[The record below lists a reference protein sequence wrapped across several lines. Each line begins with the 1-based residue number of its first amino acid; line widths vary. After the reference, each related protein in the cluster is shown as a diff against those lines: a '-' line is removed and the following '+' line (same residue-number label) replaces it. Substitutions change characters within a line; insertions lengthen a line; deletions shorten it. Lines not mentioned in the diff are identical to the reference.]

1 MGECLLQIREMRALR
16 GPNYYSRYPAIFM
29 KLDLGELEEKP
40 TDKVPGFRENI
51 EELIPTLIEHRCS
64 IGERGGFFQRIVNG
78 TWAGHVV
85 EHVAIELQCLART
98 EVGFGKTFD
107 TDEKG
112 VYDVVFRYR
121 DEEVG
126 MEAGKAAVRIVDGLF
141 RGELTEVRPIVYDLK
156 DIREKNLYGP
166 STQSIVDEAKSRGI
180 PHIRL
185 NDQSYVQLG
194 HGIYQRRIQATMM
207 DDTSALG
214 VEIADDKERAK
225 QILSSMGI
233 PVPRGYSVWDID
245 EAERM
250 ADRIGY
256 PVVVKPLMGNHG
268 RGITTDIKN
277 VDELH
282 TAFDNAKKVCRTVLV
297 EKFLVG
303 FDYRI
308 LVIDGKF
315 AAAALREPAY
325 VIGDGKSTIIEL
337 IDEVNRDPSRGFGHE
352 KNLTRIKVDYMT
364 ERLLAMKDL
373 GLDSI
378 LPNEEQVFLKSTAN
392 LSAGGRAVDVTD
404 DVHPMIRSM
413 AERISQMVG
422 LNVMGIDLIAPSL
435 HEPLRENTAGVIEI
449 NAAPGFRMHLNPSV
463 GTPRN
468 VSENVIDMLFP
479 PGSNFMVPIVAV
491 TGTNGKTTTAR
502 LISHI
507 LGLNGKNVGMTS
519 TDAVVIDNVPILEG
533 DYSGPGG
540 ARSVLMDSTI
550 DHAVLEV
557 ARGGMLRRGLGYD
570 ESDVGILLNVTSD
583 HLGEGG
589 INTLDDLARLKAV
602 VIETVKSTGHA
613 VLNAD
618 DPLVLPYKDN
628 TKGNVILF
636 SLNPQNPELKE
647 NLKKGN
653 MNVTYKDESIVI
665 QKGGWTSTVAKVVEI
680 PITYNGK
687 AMFNVQNAM
696 AAVAASSALGLNGK
710 QIRAGLVSFSP
721 SIGLSPGRMNIIEM
735 DDFKAVIDYGHNMGA
750 IKATGEL
757 LPHLASGKKI
767 RMASGTGNR
776 RDEDVIEY
784 GLTLSQYYDHVVL
797 TDTDRRGKPP
807 GVVSDLVYQGL
818 IEGGFSD
825 DQITLVLDGREAT
838 QVALDMAEKGDIV
851 VLQADDVQLVIQD
864 VMDYKE
870 NVTKKDREVTME
882 KKVKVPYGED

>member
-1 MGECLLQIREMRALR
+1 MRILEMRALR
-16 GPNYYSRYPAIFM
+16 GPNYYSRYPVIYM
-29 KLDLGELEEKP
+29 KLDIGELEEEP
-40 TDKVPGFRENI
+40 TDKAPGFRENI
-51 EELIPTLIEHRCS
+51 ENLIPSLVEHRCS
-64 IGERGGFFQRIVNG
+64 LDIKGGFFKRVENG

-85 EHVAIELQCLART
+85 EHIAIELQCLART

-107 TDEKG
+107 TEKKG
-112 VYDVVFRYR
+112 IYDIVYRYR

-126 MEAGKAAVRIVDGLF
+126 MEAGKAAVRIVENLF
-141 RGELTEVRPIVYDLK
+141 KGELTEIRPIVYDLK
-156 DIREKNLYGP
+156 EIREKNLYGP
-166 STQSIVDEAKSRGI
+166 STQAIVDEAKKRGI

-194 HGIYQRRIQATMM
+194 HGIHQRRIQATMM

-225 QILSSMGI
+225 EILGSMGI
-233 PVPRGYSVWDID
+233 PVPRGSSVRDID
-245 EAERM
+245 EAKRM
-250 ADRIGY
+250 AGRIGY
-256 PVVVKPLMGNHG
+256 PVVVKPLIGNHG
-268 RGITTDIKN
+268 RGITTD
-277 VDELH
+277 VRTEEELE
-282 TAFDNAKKVCRTVLV
+282 TAFNNAGKVCSTVLV

-325 VIGDGKSTIIEL
+325 VIGDGKSTVQEL
-337 IDEVNRDPSRGFGHE
+337 IDDINRDPSRGFGHE

-364 ERLLAMKDL
+364 ERLLAMKNL
-373 GLDSI
+373 SLRSV
-378 LPNEEQVFLKSTAN
+378 LPEGEKFFIKSTAN

-422 LNVMGIDLIAPSL
+422 LNVMGIDMIAPSL
-435 HEPLRENTAGVIEI
+435 HEPLCEGCAGVIEI
-449 NAAPGFRMHLNPSV
+449 NAAPGFRMHLSPSE

-468 VSENVIDMLFP
+468 VAANVIDMLFP
-479 PGSNFMVPIVAV
+479 PGSKHMVPIVAV
-491 TGTNGKTTTAR
+491 TGTNGKTTTVR

-540 ARSVLMDSTI
+540 AKTVLMDSTL

-557 ARGGMLRRGLGYD
+557 ARGGLLRRGLGYD

-589 INTLDDLARLKAV
+589 INTLEDLARLKAV
-602 VIETVKSTGHA
+602 VVETVKPTGHA

-618 DPLVLPYKDN
+618 DPLVLPYQN
-628 TKGNVILF
+628 ETKGKVILF
-636 SLNPQNPELKE
+636 SLDPANPALKE

-653 MNVTYKDESIVI
+653 MNVTCKDGSMVI

-687 AMFNVQNAM
+687 ALFNVLNAM
-696 AAVAASSALGLNGK
+696 AAVAATSALGLNEK

-721 SIGLSPGRMNIIEM
+721 SIGLSPGRMNIMEV
-735 DDFKAVIDYGHNMGA
+735 DNFKAVIDYGHNMGA

-757 LPHLASGKKI
+757 LPHLAPGRKI

-776 RDEDVIEY
+776 RDEDVVEY
-784 GLTLSQYYDHVVL
+784 GLTLSKYYDHVVL
-797 TDTDRRGKPP
+797 TDTDRRGKAP
-807 GVVSDLVYQGL
+807 GVVAELVHQGL
-818 IEGGFSD
+818 LQGGFSE

-838 QVALDMAEKGDIV
+838 RAALDMAEKGDIV

-864 VMDYKE
+864 VMDY
-870 NVTKKDREVTME
+870 RE
-882 KKVKVPYGED
+882 KVKRAVHGKGNDPPDVRKISED